1 MKIKIYNIIIIIGA
15 LTLTSC
21 QTLNNYG
28 FLKNENEVI
37 NTAQSHQRFLT
48 VSINN
53 LPYTASFRYLYKSFL
68 LLNRDSNWSI

>member
-37 NTAQSHQRFLT
+37 NNAQNHQRFLE
-48 VSINN
+48 
-53 LPYTASFRYLYKSFL
+53 
-68 LLNRDSNWSI
+68 